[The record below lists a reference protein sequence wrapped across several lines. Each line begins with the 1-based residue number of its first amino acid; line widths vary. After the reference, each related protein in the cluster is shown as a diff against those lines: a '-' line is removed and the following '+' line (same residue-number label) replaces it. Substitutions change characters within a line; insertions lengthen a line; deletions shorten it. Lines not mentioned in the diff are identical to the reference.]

1 MSELIQELRQ
11 GRGGSLSGMTMED
24 ILSQIT
30 DLITRKEKLS
40 ALKAKVHI
48 QYVLVLK
55 CLF

>member
-48 QYVLVLK
+48 QYVLVLN